1 MLPRNGGDIA
11 APSRG
16 TGMPVSPRE
25 NPLAGWRLPEKREA
39 APAALQT
46 RLSAQMKITGRI
58 TCRMRPGLRLRF
70 LPRPGLRPSG
80 SRLTA
85 VIRSSGPTP
94 PGRLL
99 THPPGSAEPAGA
111 VSGLRYGPMREN
123 PAVQHP

>member
-1 MLPRNGGDIA
+1 MLPRDGGDIT
-11 APSRG
+11 APEQG

-25 NPLAGWRLPEKREA
+25 TPLAGWRLPEKREA
-39 APAALQT
+39 APAALQP

-58 TCRMRPGLRLRF
+58 CRMRPGHCLRF
-70 LPRPGLRPSG
+70 LPRSGLRPSG

-111 VSGLRYGPMREN
+111 VSGLRYGPVREN
-123 PAVQHP
+123 LAVQHP